1 MVNKQRGEVFI
12 ALNGNEYRLRA
23 NLGALA
29 EIEDAL
35 ELDGLYELDQRLLKM
50 KSKDVMALLQA
61 LSKGG
66 GEEIPMEDLMDLE
79 MADIE
84 AAAEKI
90 GAAISAGAPAGKK
103 RKARKKK
110 AGASTGK

>member
-35 ELDGLYELDQRLLKM
+35 ELDGLYELDQW
-50 KSKDVMALLQA
+50 KSVV
-61 LSKGG
+61 
-66 GEEIPMEDLMDLE
+66 
-79 MADIE
+79 
-84 AAAEKI
+84 
-90 GAAISAGAPAGKK
+90 
-103 RKARKKK
+103 
-110 AGASTGK
+110 